1 MMTHWQPAAINIG
14 ALISPVNAPL
24 SLGYRFCPAMPTR
37 PPASRTVSATEA
49 KAVNGGATT
58 TSTLGFAA
66 AVLAMACASSQPSGP
81 PRFSFQLPAIRGL
94 RSLITGSSKR
104 FDSWHAFAGHEC
116 HRCIGRQG
124 HVVEL
129 GHEFGAGGDRRHHS
143 LLSGD
148 YAEAGSAGDTLQNR
162 ERTGVGFR
170 CAHGTR
176 IHDRFCSCDPLAEAL
191 DGFRTDVQRVMPGRD
206 PFDVGCVSEVAAVP
220 QRVEVGQAR
229 RGPRDG

>member
-37 PPASRTVSATEA
+37 PPTSRTVSATEA
-49 KAVNGGATT
+49 RAVNGGATT

-81 PRFSFQLPAIRGL
+81 PRFIFQLPAIRGL

-104 FDSWHAFAGHEC
+104 FDSRHAFASQEC
-116 HRCIGRQG
+116 HRCIAPQG
-124 HVVEL
+124 NVVDL
-129 GHEFGAGGDRRHHS
+129 AHEFWAGSDRRHHS

-148 YAEAGSAGDTLQNR
+148 HAETGSPRDAFQ
-162 ERTGVGFR
+162 ESVGAR
-170 CAHGTR
+170 VRSRGAAHGT
-176 IHDRFCSCDPLAEAL
+176 
-191 DGFRTDVQRVMPGRD
+191 G
-206 PFDVGCVSEVAAVP
+206 
-220 QRVEVGQAR
+220 
-229 RGPRDG
+229 